1 MFLKLVL
8 LFIIIVILC
17 KSTEPMKCNDVKI
30 NKTPISSIY
39 DVTYNME
46 SNKYENK
53 IFDEEYTVYKSSLK
67 KYFNDL
73 KKYCTIN

>member
-8 LFIIIVILC
+8 LFIIIVILY
-17 KSTEPMKCNDVKI
+17 KSNEPMKCNDVKI
-30 NKTPISSIY
+30 NKPPVSSIY